1 MSDLSTIGADL
12 PALARASIAARL
24 EGTGFH
30 PNPFPAPFDESRGVF
45 VTLWT
50 AEEQLRGCIGH
61 IAPIRE
67 SLAEEIAECAVLAA
81 FRDPR
86 FKAVTREELDSLV
99 VEVSVLTPTER
110 VTDLQSLDPKR
121 YGVVVS
127 CGGRRG
133 VLLPDIRGVET
144 IEQQL
149 SIALRKGMIR
159 TEDPWVVDRFEVL
172 KFTEAAS
179 AGE

>member
-1 MSDLSTIGADL
+1 MTDSSTIGPEL

-24 EGTGFH
+24 EGTGFR
-30 PNPFPAPFDESRGVF
+30 PNPFPAPFDRSRGVF
-45 VTLWT
+45 VTLRT
-50 AEEQLRGCIGH
+50 ADERLRGCIGH
-61 IAPIRE
+61 IEPIRE
-67 SLAEEIAECAVLAA
+67 SLAEEVAECAVLAA

-86 FKAVTREELDSLV
+86 FAAVTRDELDTLS

-110 VTDLQSLDPKR
+110 VTDLRSLDPKR

-133 VLLPDIRGVET
+133 VLLPDIAGVET

-149 SIALRKGMIR
+149 SIAMGKGMIR
-159 TEDPWVVDRFEVL
+159 AEDPWVVDRFEVL
-172 KFTEAAS
+172 KFTEATP